1 MSGNEGI
8 MSNKPYERFLEDGPE
23 VLSDAELLAIIL
35 RTGTKGEDTVSIGK
49 KILELSD
56 GKNQGILGLHHI
68 SIKELMSIRG
78 IGEVKAVKIK
88 CLAELSKRMAKAS
101 AAHGLR
107 FDQPATVAQYYM
119 EQFRHLETEHILI
132 AMVDNKNTLIHD
144 MCISKGTINASLL
157 SPREIF
163 IEALKHGAV
172 YILLVHNHPSG
183 DPTPSRQDCDITKQ
197 LQEAAKLIEIPLLD
211 HIIIG
216 DQKYMSF
223 KQSGL
228 L

>member
-35 RTGTKGEDTVSIGK
+35 RTGTKGEDTVSIGR

-163 IEALKHGAV
+163 IAALKHGAV

>member
-144 MCISKGTINASLL
+144 ICISKGTINASLL

>member
-1 MSGNEGI
+1 

-211 HIIIG
+211 R
-216 DQKYMSF
+216 KSVV
-223 KQSGL
+223 
-228 L
+228 